1 MKVKSRSVVSES
13 LLPYGV
19 YSAWN
24 SSGQNTEVGSLSLL
38 QGIFP
43 TQGSNP
49 GLRVLQADCL
59 PAEPQGECKNT
70 GVVRLSFL
78 QQIFPIKE
86 LDQGFLHC
94 RWILYQLSY

>member
-38 QGIFP
+38 QGASSQP
-43 TQGSNP
+43 RARTQVS
-49 GLRVLQADCL
+49 
-59 PAEPQGECKNT
+59 
-70 GVVRLSFL
+70 VVVG
-78 QQIFPIKE
+78 
-86 LDQGFLHC
+86 GFFT
-94 RWILYQLSY
+94 S